1 MNFKGKR
8 LALAGFGAEGRSA
21 AYFLIKSGAR
31 VEVFD
36 SKPESDFH
44 PAMIADLRQLGVKF
58 YFGSMGPFIGFDAI
72 VRSPGISPHIPEL
85 AATALQGIPFTSATK
100 IFFDL
105 CPCRIVGV
113 TGTKGKGITSSL
125 LHQMLLAAGKDAH
138 LCGNIGAPALDFL
151 EKLKPDSIVIYEL
164 SSFQLIEL
172 EKSPQ
177 LAVVLMITGDH
188 LDFHAT
194 REEYVAA
201 KANIVKFQTK
211 DDQAIINIDYPASR
225 SMAAATPAE
234 VFSVSRKEKISTGA
248 FVDDG
253 FVVLAQDGESRK
265 IVSAAEV
272 SLAGPHNLENVC
284 AAAMAAALLG
294 VPDAIIAATIQ
305 SFKPLPHRLEF
316 IRETGGVKYYDDSI
330 STTPESAIA
339 ALRSFAAPKVMILG
353 GSDKG
358 ADWAEFA
365 AVLAA
370 DKSLKA
376 IISIGEEWPKI
387 QEAISRNGQMNPKV
401 EVVEG
406 SANMSEVVQAAAKA
420 ASQGDIVIL
429 SPACAS
435 FDMFRNY
442 QDRGEQFVAAVR
454 AL

>member
-21 AYFLIKSGAR
+21 AYFLVKSGVR

-36 SKPESDFH
+36 AKPESAFH
-44 PAMIADLRQLGVKF
+44 PAMIADLRQLGVTF
-58 YFGSMGPFIGFDAI
+58 YFEAMGPFIGFDAI

-85 AATALQGIPFTSATK
+85 SAAVEQGITFTSATK

-113 TGTKGKGITSSL
+113 TGTKGKGTTASL
-125 LHQMLLAAGKDAH
+125 LHQMLLAAGKDAY

-151 EKLKPDSIVIYEL
+151 EKIKPDSIVVYEL

-177 LAVVLMITGDH
+177 LAVVLMITSEH
-188 LDFHAT
+188 LNFHAT

-225 SMAAATPAE
+225 AMAAATLAE
-234 VFSVSRKEKISTGA
+234 IFSVSRKEKVATGA
-248 FVDDG
+248 FIDDD
-253 FVVLAQDGESRK
+253 FIMLAQGGESRK
-265 IVSAAEV
+265 ILNVAEV

-284 AAAMAAALLG
+284 AAAMVAALLG
-294 VPDAIIAATIQ
+294 VPDAIIAQAVRD
-305 SFKPLPHRLEF
+305 FKPLPHRLEF
-316 IRETGGVKYYDDSI
+316 IREVHGVKYYDDSI

-358 ADWAEFA
+358 ADWGEFA
-365 AVLAA
+365 AILAA
-370 DKSLKA
+370 DPSLKA
-376 IISIGEEWPKI
+376 IIGIGEEWPKI
-387 QEAISRNGQMNPKV
+387 QEAISRNGQMSPKV
-401 EVVEG
+401 EIIEG
-406 SANMSEVVQAAAKA
+406 LANMSEVIQAAAKMA
-420 ASQGDIVIL
+420 QVGDVVIL

-442 QDRGEQFVAAVR
+442 QDRGEQFTAAVR